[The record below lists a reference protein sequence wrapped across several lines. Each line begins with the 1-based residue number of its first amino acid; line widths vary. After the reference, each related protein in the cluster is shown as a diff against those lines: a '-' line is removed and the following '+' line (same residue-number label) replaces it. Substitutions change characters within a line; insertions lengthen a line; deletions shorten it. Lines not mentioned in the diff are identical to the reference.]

1 MTIRNILDHKG
12 GKVVTLLPDT
22 TVMVAAHR
30 LRLDRIGAVVI
41 TAADGRVQGILSERD
56 IVHGLA
62 EHGVDAVNLPVSAL
76 MTRNVHTCGLEAD
89 IREVMRLMTQH
100 RVRHVPVVDNDRL
113 AGIVSIGD
121 VVKSRVEAM
130 EMEAN
135 VLHDYFVAHQ

>member
-1 MTIRNILDHKG
+1 MTIRNILDQKG
-12 GKVVTLLPDT
+12 GKVVTLTPET

-30 LRLDRIGAVVI
+30 LRLDRIGAIVI
-41 TAADGRVQGILSERD
+41 TGADGRVQGILSERD
-56 IVHGLA
+56 IVHGLT
-62 EHGVDAVNLPVSAL
+62 EHGVEVVNLPVSAL
-76 MTRNVHTCGLEAD
+76 MTRNVHTCGPDAD

-100 RVRHVPVVDNDRL
+100 RVRHVPVVDNGRL